1 VIETL
6 KLLSPGEFRRRRQQI
21 PLGAYL
27 IAAVVFAGGCIAL
40 LPLNNFSAWWTTMAL
55 NVAWGMS
62 LLITLV
68 ATFVWGGRCGFVIH
82 DRQGGFSPTNL
93 LRNSVMTAIM
103 FAAVVFVA
111 SPLIAI
117 AFALFR

>member
-1 VIETL
+1 MVETL
-6 KLLSPGEFRRRRQQI
+6 RLLSPEEFRRRRQQI

-27 IAAVVFAGGCIAL
+27 IATVVFAIACIAL
-40 LPLNNFSAWWTTMAL
+40 RSLNDFNAWWATVAL
-55 NVAWGMS
+55 NTARGVS
-62 LLITLV
+62 LLIALV

-82 DRQGGFSPTNL
+82 DPQGGFSLTNL

-103 FAAVVFVA
+103 FAAVMFVA
-111 SPLIAI
+111 SPLIAV